1 MMVEH
6 VPLLIVGGGPAG
18 LAAADTAL
26 ARGGKVMLLDEQP
39 GPGGQI
45 YRNISD
51 TDEDRRKIL
60 GPDYAQGTSLLG
72 VLERDGLRYRPGTTV
87 WEVTP
92 ERTVYYTEGGQAR
105 VVTADRIILATGAME
120 RPMPFPGWTLPGVM
134 TCGAAQIMLKAG
146 GIFAAEGAVLAG
158 SGPLLLLIATQMLAA
173 GARIEAIVE
182 TTPARNYMT
191 ALAYLPR
198 ALRAADYLRKGIAM
212 TATLRRAGIP
222 WYKGAHGLQALGAD
236 RVEVLRFTAGGKPR
250 ELACKLLLL
259 HQGVVPNVQITR
271 SLWLDH
277 DWDAM
282 QRAWRPRLD
291 EWGETGLAGIFVAGD
306 GAGIVGAKAS
316 AIQGRLAALRA
327 TDASAGEGAPLRR
340 ALSREL
346 AIRPFLDRL
355 YRPAMEFLRP
365 GDGTIVCRCE
375 EVAAGQIREHVR
387 IGCLGPNQTKAYSRA
402 GMGPCQGRVCG
413 LSVSEIIAGARGVSP
428 GEVGYYR
435 IRPPIKPVTISEL
448 AALAEEDEPTG

>member
-1 MMVEH
+1 MMTEH

-26 ARGGKVMLLDEQP
+26 AHGKEVMLLDEQP

-45 YRNISD
+45 YRNIAKAD
-51 TDEDRRKIL
+51 GAQRRIL
-60 GPDYAQGTSLLG
+60 GPDYAQGESLLA
-72 VLERDGLRYRPGTTV
+72 VMERDGLDYRPGATV

-92 ERTVYYTEGGQAR
+92 DRTVYFTQSGKVRA
-105 VVTADRIILATGAME
+105 VTAGRIILATGAME

-134 TCGAAQIMLKAG
+134 TCGAAQIMLKAE
-146 GIFAAEGAVLAG
+146 GIVAEGAVLAG
-158 SGPLLLLIATQMLAA
+158 SGPLLLLIASQMLAA

-182 TTPARNYMT
+182 TTPARRYMA

-212 TATLRRAGIP
+212 TAALRRAGIP
-222 WYKGAHGLQALGAD
+222 WYKGAHGLQAIGAGG
-236 RVEVLRFTAGGKPR
+236 VEALRFTAGGKPR
-250 ELACKLLLL
+250 ELACKTLLL

-271 SLWLDH
+271 SLRLEH

-282 QRAWRPRLD
+282 QRAWRPRAD
-291 EWGETGLAGIFVAGD
+291 EWGETALPGIFVAGD
-306 GAGIVGAKAS
+306 GGGIDGARAS

-327 TDASAGEGAPLRR
+327 ADAPAGEAARLRR
-340 ALSREL
+340 ALAREL

-355 YRPAMEFLRP
+355 YRPATEFLRP
-365 GDGTIVCRCE
+365 GDGTVVCRCE
-375 EVAAGQIREHVR
+375 EVLAGQIREHVR
-387 IGCLGPNQTKAYSRA
+387 IGCLGPNQAKAYSRA
-402 GMGPCQGRVCG
+402 GMGPCQGRLCG
-413 LSVSEIIAGARGVSP
+413 LTVSEVIAGARGVSP

-435 IRPPIKPVTISEL
+435 IRPPIKPVTIGEL
-448 AALAEEDEPTG
+448 AAMADEEPPTL

>member
-1 MMVEH
+1 MTEH

-26 ARGGKVMLLDEQP
+26 AHGKEAMLLDEQP

-45 YRNISD
+45 YRNIAEA
-51 TDEDRRKIL
+51 DEAQRRIL
-60 GPDYAQGTSLLG
+60 GPDYAQGESLLA
-72 VLERDGLRYRPGTTV
+72 VMERDGLRYSPGATV
-87 WEVTP
+87 LEVTP
-92 ERTVYYTEGGQAR
+92 DRTVYFTEGGRAR
-105 VVTADRIILATGAME
+105 AVTADRIILATGAME

-146 GIFAAEGAVLAG
+146 GIVADGAVLAG
-158 SGPLLLLIATQMLAA
+158 SGPLLLLIASQMLAA

-182 TTPARNYMT
+182 TTPTSNYMG

-198 ALRAADYLRKGIAM
+198 ALRGADYLRKGIAM
-212 TATLRRAGIP
+212 TAVLRRAGIP
-222 WYKGAHGLQALGAD
+222 WYKGAHGLRAVGAD
-236 RVEVLRFTAGGKPR
+236 KVESLHFTAGGKAR
-250 ELACKLLLL
+250 EVACKLLLL

-271 SLWLDH
+271 SLGLEH

-282 QRAWRPRLD
+282 QRAWRPRAD
-291 EWGETGLAGIFVAGD
+291 EWGETTLDGIFVAGD
-306 GAGIVGAKAS
+306 SAGIVGAKAS

-327 TDASAGEGAPLRR
+327 ADARAGEAVRLRR
-340 ALSREL
+340 ALAREL
-346 AIRPFLDRL
+346 AIRPFLDRF

-375 EVAAGQIREHVR
+375 EVLAGQIRDHVR
-387 IGCLGPNQTKAYSRA
+387 IGCLGPNQAKAYSRA

-413 LSVSEIIAGARGVSP
+413 LTVSEIIAGARGVSP

-435 IRPPIKPVTISEL
+435 IRPPIKPVTIGEL
-448 AALAEEDEPTG
+448 AALAAEDRTDD

>member
-1 MMVEH
+1 MAEH

-26 ARGGKVMLLDEQP
+26 AHGEAVTLLDEQP

-45 YRNISD
+45 YRNIAEA
-51 TDEDRRKIL
+51 DEGQRKIL
-60 GPDYAQGTSLLG
+60 GPDYVQGESLLA
-72 VLERDGLRYRPGTTV
+72 VLERDGLDYRPGATV

-92 ERTVYYTEGGQAR
+92 DRTVNFTQGGKAR
-105 VVTADRIILATGAME
+105 AVSADRIIVATGAME

-134 TCGAAQIMLKAG
+134 TCGAAQIMLKTG
-146 GIFAAEGAVLAG
+146 GIVAEGAVLAG
-158 SGPLLLLIATQMLAA
+158 SGPLLLLIAAQMLAA

-182 TTPARNYMT
+182 TTPTRNYMA
-191 ALAYLPR
+191 ALPHLPR

-212 TATLRRAGIP
+212 TAALRRAGIP
-222 WYKGAHGLQALGAD
+222 WYKGAHGLQAIGAD
-236 RVEVLRFTAGGKPR
+236 RVEALRFTAGGNPR
-250 ELACKLLLL
+250 ELACKTLLL

-271 SLWLDH
+271 SLRLDH

-282 QRAWRPRLD
+282 QRAWRPCTD
-291 EWGETGLAGIFVAGD
+291 QWGETALDGIFVAGD
-306 GAGIVGAKAS
+306 GGGIAGAKAS

-327 TDASAGEGAPLRR
+327 TDAPAREAAPLRR
-340 ALSREL
+340 VLAREL

-355 YRPAMEFLRP
+355 YRPAREFLRP

-375 EVAAGQIREHVR
+375 EVSAGQIREHVR
-387 IGCLGPNQTKAYSRA
+387 IGCLGPNQAKAYSRA

-413 LSVSEIIAGARGVSP
+413 LTVSEIIAGARGVSP

-435 IRPPIKPVTISEL
+435 IRTPIKPVTIGEL
-448 AALAEEDEPTG
+448 AALADEDTPNS